1 MKRILMAAAA
11 VATSFVALAD
21 RTATETWVGTMV
33 TNSMNEAISHSDVSD
48 AILQAQINVE
58 SQTREA
64 SDTTLARLAS
74 SQATNV
80 TTQVKLLNDRLD
92 LEVTARQTADTTINK
107 TVAQVQSD
115 VVAVNETINTV
126 QTSISTVKSDIATVS
141 AAVAKKADAPETGT
155 SYATEEWVNSQGF
168 LKSGGGVSGTI
179 ATQEWVEEQKYLST
193 AILDNYATMAWVN
206 SQGFIGSAGLAN
218 YVKTAD
224 LTTTLNN
231 YVKSETLTSTLASYA
246 TTSSV
251 TESLKDYAKADAVP
265 STTDFNKAIAD
276 EKTAR
281 EKGDTDMEATLTAKL
296 PDLVDTSVTD
306 NQRRTSTW
314 VACTNVLS
322 WSDHPTKFTV
332 QNTNVMCDGDWP
344 TGKPVYVYFDPV
356 DGSYNP
362 TNMKIL
368 GYGSWPTTAFQ
379 AVVWYVDT
387 KGAYYVNVL
396 STFE

>member
-33 TNSMNEAISHSDVSD
+33 TNSMNEAISHADVSD

-74 SQATNV
+74 AQATNV

-107 TVAQVQSD
+107 TVVQVQSD
-115 VVAVNETINTV
+115 IVAVNETIDIINTSV
-126 QTSISTVKSDIATVS
+126 STVKSDLATVS
-141 AAVAKKADAPETGT
+141 SAVAKKADAPATGT
-155 SYATEEWVNSQGF
+155 SYATEAWVNAQGF
-168 LKSGGGVSGTI
+168 LKSEGGGISGDI
-179 ATQEWVEEQKYLST
+179 ASKEWVQAQGYLST

-206 SQGFIGSAGLAN
+206 SQGFIGTAGLAN
-218 YVKTAD
+218 YVKNTD
-224 LTTTLNN
+224 LTTTLAN
-231 YVKSETLTSTLASYA
+231 YA
-246 TTSSV
+246 TTTSV
-251 TESLKDYAKADAVP
+251 TESLKSYAKSDSVP
-265 STTDFNKAIAD
+265 ATTDFNNAITDINKAIND

-281 EKGDTDMEATLTAKL
+281 ETGDTNMEATLTAKL
-296 PDLVDTSVTD
+296 PNLVDTSVTD

-322 WSDHPTKFTV
+322 WSDHPTRFTV

-344 TGKPVYVYFDPV
+344 TGKPVFVYFDPV
-356 DGSYNP
+356 DGNYNP

-387 KGAYYVNVL
+387 KGAYYVNIL